1 MDLKALYQRF
11 RAWQKEPFKYK
22 KPEGEAHLC
31 ANCGTTFEGAYC
43 PVCGQKASDGPVT
56 WKSVDKDLK
65 SLLKIKDP
73 GALIPFILQLFGRTG
88 YMIGDYIQGRRK
100 VCDSPV
106 GKLCIIAMAALL
118 VQGLTGKSVSEDPIT
133 IGGMFGF
140 LEKGLQWLSNNLS
153 WAILIQTAL
162 LVIPTWMLFRHAPKH
177 PKHSLPEGIYIQV
190 FMSSLVLFFV
200 MLRYLLGNWILIFIP
215 VFYFI
220 AYYRL
225 FGYGIW
231 GTLWRTVLSIGF
243 VFYLFGVLMW
253 AGKHLLGDSPLVKST
268 GWAIVIVAALLLA
281 GVGILFLGKWID
293 KKTSKSTV

>member
-1 MDLKALYQRF
+1 
-11 RAWQKEPFKYK
+11 
-22 KPEGEAHLC
+22 
-31 ANCGTTFEGAYC
+31 
-43 PVCGQKASDGPVT
+43 
-56 WKSVDKDLK
+56 
-65 SLLKIKDP
+65 
-73 GALIPFILQLFGRTG
+73 
-88 YMIGDYIQGRRK
+88 
-100 VCDSPV
+100 
-106 GKLCIIAMAALL
+106 
-118 VQGLTGKSVSEDPIT
+118 
-133 IGGMFGF
+133 
-140 LEKGLQWLSNNLS
+140 
-153 WAILIQTAL
+153 
-162 LVIPTWMLFRHAPKH
+162 
-177 PKHSLPEGIYIQV
+177 
-190 FMSSLVLFFV
+190 MSSLVLFFV

-253 AGKHLLGDSPLVKST
+253 AGKNLLGDSPLVKST